1 MAKDYYKILGVDKN
15 ATPDEIKKAYRT
27 QVKKCHPDL
36 HPGDNAAA
44 EKFKELNEA
53 HEVLSDDKKRKNY
66 DTYGDPNGG
75 MGGFGGMNMQ
85 NLMRQAQKM
94 QEDMAK
100 AQEELESTVVEGV
113 SGGGMV
119 KVSMTCNGDIQN
131 FKLAKEAVD
140 PEDIEMLEDLLLAA
154 IKDASSKAK
163 EIKDSK
169 MGGFGNLGGLM

>member
-1 MAKDYYKILGVDKN
+1 MAN
-15 ATPDEIKKAYRT
+15 FR
-27 QVKKCHPDL
+27 
-36 HPGDNAAA
+36 
-44 EKFKELNEA
+44 
-53 HEVLSDDKKRKNY
+53 
-66 DTYGDPNGG
+66 GG

-119 KVSMTCNGDIQN
+119 KVSMTCNGDIQG

-154 IKDASSKAK
+154 IKDASSNAN